1 MSAIRFFFYDIK
13 RLFYHSSL
21 LSLCLFSPLIVV
33 LIFSLVVSPMIFTG
47 RGLHF
52 NLALCNEDES
62 TEVKEFINQL
72 VNSQALIDLVSVYPV
87 DTVEK
92 GIELAEKGKV
102 SVFVHVPQNVFSDIR
117 EGDDTRAAIY
127 GTNAHSLEMEL
138 ITIALDS
145 SLSVVGKSQN
155 VMEAARLVLLEKG
168 ESVKDA
174 EVFLDNATGFALNE
188 YMGRRELLGQSGPIS
203 PLGEHLPIEYYISAI
218 FSIFAALSMLPLI
231 HFSAAD
237 SHGPILRRGL
247 LCGIGAGRF
256 FAARIASGTIFIFL
270 VLTMLFPSSIILRL
284 SGKLLGG
291 TYVSSFAALLFSMF
305 LTALVFSALALV
317 IATWLPGEKTALWF
331 GFFLTVFMA
340 VFCGALIPE
349 SALPKMAAIIGKW
362 LPLRTSLRMLSLL
375 LFNFSYEAFTR
386 DALKSLGFAAF
397 LLPLGLWG
405 LKRRGYPT

>member
-1 MSAIRFFFYDIK
+1 MSAIRFFYYDIK
-13 RLFYHSSL
+13 RLFFHSSL

-47 RGLHF
+47 KGLHF

-62 TEVKEFINQL
+62 TEVKEFISQL

-102 SVFVHVPQNVFSDIR
+102 SVFVHVPQGVFSDIR
-117 EGDDTRAAIY
+117 EGEDTRAAIY
-127 GTNAHSLEMEL
+127 GTHAHSLEMEL

-155 VMEAARLVLLEKG
+155 VMEAARLVILEKG
-168 ESVKDA
+168 ETAKDA
-174 EVFLDNATGFALNE
+174 GDFLDEATAFALNE
-188 YMGRRELLGQSGPIS
+188 YMGRRELLGQIGPIS

-237 SHGPILRRGL
+237 SKGPILRRGL

-256 FAARIASGTIFIFL
+256 FTARIASGTIFIFL
-270 VLTMLFPSSIILRL
+270 VLAMLFPSSIVLRL
-284 SGKLLGG
+284 AGKLLGG
-291 TYVSSFAALLFSMF
+291 IYVSSFAALLFSML
-305 LTALVFSALALV
+305 LTSLVFSALALT
-317 IATWLPGEKTALWF
+317 IATWLPNEKTALWF

-340 VFCGALIPE
+340 VICGAIIPE
-349 SALPKMAAIIGKW
+349 GSLPKAAAVIGKW
-362 LPLRTSLRMLSLL
+362 LPLRTSLRMLSSS
-375 LFNFSYEAFTR
+375 LFNYSHEAFIM
-386 DALKSLGFAAF
+386 DALKGIGFAAF
-397 LLPLGLWG
+397 LLPLGFLG
-405 LKRRGYPT
+405 LKRRG